1 MRKQIRSKEAAARFQ
16 QEAQGLWEEMDRW
29 MEEHPEATL
38 KEIEQHLRPLRR
50 RFTAQLVALQ
60 LLKRGAGVT
69 VDPPVCP
76 HCGQPMEYK
85 GVVEKPATSLEL
97 EGPLPS
103 AYYYCSR
110 CAEGFFPPEPAAG
123 IDEEWLE

>member
-1 MRKQIRSKEAAARFQ
+1 MPKQIRPKEAATQFQ
-16 QEAQGLWEEMDRW
+16 QEAQELWEEMDRW
-29 MEEHPEATL
+29 MEQHPESTL

-50 RFTAQLVALQ
+50 RFTAKLVALQ

-69 VDPPVCP
+69 VAPPVCP

-85 GVVEKPATSLEL
+85 GILEKPATSIEI

-110 CAEGFFPPEPAAG
+110 CAEGFSPPQPPAG
-123 IDEEWLE
+123 TDEERLE

>member
-1 MRKQIRSKEAAARFQ
+1 MPKQIRSKEAAAQFQ
-16 QEAQGLWEEMDRW
+16 QEAQELWEEMDRW

-38 KEIEQHLRPLRR
+38 KEIEQYLRPLRR

-60 LLKRGAGVT
+60 LLKRGAGAT

-76 HCGQPMEYK
+76 HCSQPMEYK
-85 GVVEKPATSLEL
+85 GIVEKPATSLEL

-103 AYYYCSR
+103 AYYYCPR
-110 CAEGFFPPEPAAG
+110 CAEGFFPPQSPVG
-123 IDEEWLE
+123 TDEERLE